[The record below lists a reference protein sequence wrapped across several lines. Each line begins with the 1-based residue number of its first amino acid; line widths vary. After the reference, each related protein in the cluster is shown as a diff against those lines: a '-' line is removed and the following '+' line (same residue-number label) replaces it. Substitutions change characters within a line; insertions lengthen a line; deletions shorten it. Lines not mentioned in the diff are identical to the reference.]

1 MNTPTMAPG
10 CCEHLE
16 SLKEFYRPAPRKSRF
31 ASFYRRLLAHR
42 YNLLIRPDASVIEI
56 GCGTGELLN
65 GLHAARKTG
74 LDGSREQIARGKE
87 QFPHLDLRTGPGE
100 TAVLP
105 GGPFDVIILSDVLN
119 YAADVEV
126 LLRHLHTC
134 SHRDTRLLINVYNT
148 LWRPLLGAARRLLLA
163 AKVDADR

>member
-1 MNTPTMAPG
+1 VIEIKFFWKTLQDEYSDDGPGLLRTPRIAEGILRCCTAEIAFCLILSPTPCPSLEPPHSPG
-10 CCEHLE
+10 CQ
-16 SLKEFYRPAPRKSRF
+16 R
-31 ASFYRRLLAHR
+31 
-42 YNLLIRPDASVIEI
+42 IEI

-65 GLHAARKTG
+65 GLHAARKMG
-74 LDGSREQIARGKE
+74 LDVSLEQIARGKE

-134 SHRDTRLLINVYNT
+134 SHRGHATAHQRL
-148 LWRPLLGAARRLLLA
+148 
-163 AKVDADR
+163 